1 MSEEPI
7 TENDVQYV
15 LEVNSNSGIEEG
27 D

>member
-7 TENDVQYV
+7 TEKDVQYV
-15 LEVNSNSGIEEG
+15 LEVNIDSGIEEG